1 MCPICIHDPGR
12 AQGEN
17 EAEVGEAGKGS
28 EEKHLVEEVKKCAG
42 EEAARKAAE
51 EAKSKANAAKWKAT
65 RVPNSKAVPSKETK
79 VNKGKGQ
86 AEEPLADSMRVLLI
100 LHANGE

>member
-1 MCPICIHDPGR
+1 MTLEELKER
-12 AQGEN
+12 MRLKWEKLAR
-17 EAEVGEAGKGS
+17 EA

-51 EAKSKANAAKWKAT
+51 KAKSKANAAKWKAT

-86 AEEPLADSMRVLLI
+86 AEEPLADSVRVLPI